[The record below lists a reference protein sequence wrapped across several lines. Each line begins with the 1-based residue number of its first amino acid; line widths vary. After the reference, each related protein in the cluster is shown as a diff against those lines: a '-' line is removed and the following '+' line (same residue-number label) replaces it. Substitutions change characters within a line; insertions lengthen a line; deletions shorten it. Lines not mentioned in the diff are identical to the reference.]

1 MSYGISSNQL
11 QPNFAEIEL
20 VREEVAVFRA
30 EYSKEL
36 FDECIDEKGKK
47 YFYHRD
53 GKYLYAL
60 PENKTDERPI
70 GFDTVLIN
78 SQSCPG
84 VLSKL
89 IAISLKQF
97 FELHKR
103 KVFKKKYSSLY
114 SFRISSEQP
123 FQLDALELSPY
134 CNFSVHHV
142 TTSSKPIF
150 IFTLAKEYKPYFVN
164 GLED

>member
-97 FELHKR
+97 SSFT
-103 KVFKKKYSSLY
+103 KKGIQEEVLITL
-114 SFRISSEQP
+114 FIS
-123 FQLDALELSPY
+123 Y
-134 CNFSVHHV
+134 
-142 TTSSKPIF
+142 
-150 IFTLAKEYKPYFVN
+150 
-164 GLED
+164 